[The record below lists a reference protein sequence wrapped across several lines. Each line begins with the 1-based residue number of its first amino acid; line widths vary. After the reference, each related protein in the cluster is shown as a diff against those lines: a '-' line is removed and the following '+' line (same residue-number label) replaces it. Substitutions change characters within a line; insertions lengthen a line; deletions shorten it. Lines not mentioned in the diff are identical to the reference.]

1 MALYSKPPLRKNLAK
16 NHCESFSIPR
26 PVIILLWF
34 NYRLL
39 IVEARFAF
47 VKTCLFIRLFRN
59 LNTRENGGI
68 NGDSLGEYSWR
79 QGWFTPRKH
88 SWNSSEGKSV
98 GRAARQSISRNDE
111 TEASSIV
118 ARGSRTQT
126 VLLTTM
132 RGRNGG
138 RVETKQIIVR
148 PIGAWQDSRV

>member
-1 MALYSKPPLRKNLAK
+1 MAELTATRSA
-16 NHCESFSIPR
+16 
-26 PVIILLWF
+26 
-34 NYRLL
+34 
-39 IVEARFAF
+39 
-47 VKTCLFIRLFRN
+47 
-59 LNTRENGGI
+59 NTRGGKADLHRANI
-68 NGDSLGEYSWR
+68 REIR
-79 QGWFTPRKH
+79 VK
-88 SWNSSEGKSV
+88 EKV